1 MNEITKKFKNN
12 IKYDLS
18 KIGDVGSLTAN
29 YSLYKP
35 QTLIKTGFQSYFLSI
50 YLLFYVAIYS
60 YLWYNMNMEVEY
72 YEAYCK

>member
-1 MNEITKKFKNN
+1 M
-12 IKYDLS
+12 
-18 KIGDVGSLTAN
+18 GDKAGSLTAN

-35 QTLIKTGFQSYFLSI
+35 QALIKTGFQSYFFVKYYVI
-50 YLLFYVAIYS
+50 FVAICS